1 MSIPKPSDAL
11 FPDAP
16 DSFLI
21 LDETISS
28 NSIATLAEVQ
38 KIHTALGENAPKISL
53 ALAFAC
59 ADQGAS
65 AYVIPV
71 GKHGTMELSRAAD
84 IVRKVCTLRQF
95 CMYYSKVVYDSMKS
109 RDRAPANWV
118 RKGFSYETRFAA
130 FDFFSGTY
138 SAAAPDPPYTLRYRP
153 TPEEIAMHNKNA
165 YALIEM
171 SRRAGNSS
179 TLGVITAAQQT
190 QQPSRHLSLGNL
202 N

>member
-1 MSIPKPSDAL
+1 MSEPKPSDEL
-11 FPDAP
+11 FPTAP
-16 DSFLI
+16 DGYLI

-28 NSIATLAEVQ
+28 NSVATLEQVQ
-38 KIHTALGENAPKISL
+38 TIHAALGADAPKVAL

-71 GKHGTMELSRAAD
+71 GKHGEMTLSKAAE
-84 IVRKVCTLRQF
+84 IVRKSCTLRQF

-109 RDRAPANWV
+109 KDRAPSNWV
-118 RKGFSYETRFAA
+118 RKGFTYETRFAA
-130 FDFFSGTY
+130 FDFFAGTY
-138 SAAAPDPPYTLRYRP
+138 SAAVPDPPYALRYRP

-190 QQPSRHLSLGNL
+190 QQPSKHLSLGNL